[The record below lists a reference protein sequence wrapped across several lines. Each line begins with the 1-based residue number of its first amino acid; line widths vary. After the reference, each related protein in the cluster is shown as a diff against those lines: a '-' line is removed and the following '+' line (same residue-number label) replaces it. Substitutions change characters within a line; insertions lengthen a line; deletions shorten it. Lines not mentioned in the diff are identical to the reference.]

1 VRISNRVL
9 YLTLAVLSALACY
22 DLWRQYY
29 FGNEAFWYQQYA
41 AAVRDSPE
49 MWTLGY
55 RIERLVQSS
64 GYVSQMLKDV
74 KHRIA
79 ATTPSF
85 KPVIPSSILDA
96 TKSDSNTAAKASKW
110 GAYISSAVEVDGL
123 LGNVS
128 SYVHLRCRD
137 NLGLLRL
144 GLSDYR
150 ADPRDA
156 CQLFVGSSGDARG
169 PENVFERVDL
179 LAGDGSFALRSLS
192 SGLYLTVVPP
202 PLDIT
207 SMAAPW
213 KVVASS
219 SAVSSAEIFFLTEQS
234 ALFSALMGENR
245 IDLHHIFALA
255 KCYLVAMHRI

>member
-1 VRISNRVL
+1 VL

-41 AAVRDSPE
+41 MAVRDSPQ

-64 GYVSQMLKDV
+64 GHVSQMLQDV
-74 KHRIA
+74 RQRVA
-79 ATTPSF
+79 ASTPSF
-85 KPVIPSSILDA
+85 KPVLSSSMLDGTA
-96 TKSDSNTAAKASKW
+96 RSSNGGGGAEMNSKW
-110 GAYISSAVEVDGL
+110 GAYMRSAVEVDGL
-123 LGNVS
+123 LSNAS

-137 NLGLLRL
+137 NRGLLRL

-169 PENVFERVDL
+169 PENVFEKVDL
-179 LAGDGSFALRSLS
+179 PEGAGSFALRSLS
-192 SGLYLTVVPP
+192 SGLYLSVVPP

-207 SMAAPW
+207 STAAPW
-213 KVVASS
+213 KVVA
-219 SAVSSAEIFFLTEQS
+219 AGTAISSAETFFITEDQA
-234 ALFSALMGENR
+234 ALFSALMGECPYR
-245 IDLHHIFALA
+245 ILILGWCVFMLFS
-255 KCYLVAMHRI
+255 